1 MKKVHW
7 GTALTLATVSLAAW
21 LGWDAT
27 AQDKVTP
34 IPVEGRQERIVKQ
47 PVGPLMLAKLSHAHR
62 ILEGLVTH
70 DYSRIEESAGAMKL
84 MSLDPP
90 SGWEK
95 NDTDDEVYEHFR
107 MEFMRQAARLEKMA
121 QEKNM
126 AGAAYYQQNLTATCI
141 ACHDYIRD
149 YELNRTGK

>member
-7 GTALTLATVSLAAW
+7 GTALTLATVALAVW

-70 DYSRIEESAGAMKL
+70 DYPRIEESAGAMKL

-95 NDTDDEVYEHFR
+95 NDTTTRCTSISDGVH
-107 MEFMRQAARLEKMA
+107 AAGRASGKMA

-126 AGAAYYQQNLTATCI
+126 AGAAYYQQNLTATLHCLPRL
-141 ACHDYIRD
+141 YSR
-149 YELNRTGK
+149 LRTESLR